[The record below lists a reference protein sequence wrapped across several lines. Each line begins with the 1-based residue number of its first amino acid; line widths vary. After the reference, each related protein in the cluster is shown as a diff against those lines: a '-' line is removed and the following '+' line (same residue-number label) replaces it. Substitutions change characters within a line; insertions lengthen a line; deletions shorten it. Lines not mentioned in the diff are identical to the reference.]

1 MLKRLKILLPHDF
14 RLQRS
19 YGIIAAYSFVIFGYA
34 ILLYLGRD
42 TIPEWF
48 VAVIIYTDP
57 SVLGFFFLGGLMML
71 EKSENVR
78 VALAMTPISS
88 REYLLS
94 KYLTLTALALIAVTI
109 LALLTHSSIN
119 IALLVATVIPTSLF
133 FVSLGALIAR
143 RAKTVTAYLIGS
155 LPILLPIVMPMFLVL
170 IDPYPI
176 WINLIPTTAQF
187 WLVLVA
193 MGTVSAT
200 WLQIISTLI
209 WVIISA
215 ILTFWLAQQKL
226 QEEFGEK

>member
-1 MLKRLKILLPHDF
+1 MFSHLKTLLPHDF
-14 RLQRS
+14 RMQQS

-42 TIPEWF
+42 NIPSWI
-48 VAVIIYTDP
+48 VAMIIYTDP

-78 VALAMTPISS
+78 VALAMTPVSS

-109 LALLTHSSIN
+109 LALLTHASVN
-119 IALLVATVIPTSLF
+119 IALLLATVIPTSLF
-133 FVSLGALIAR
+133 FISLGALIAR

-170 IDPYPI
+170 ITPFPI
-176 WINLIPTTAQF
+176 WLNIIPTTAQF

-193 MGTVSAT
+193 MGAISAG
-200 WLQIISTLI
+200 WLEITISLLWIT
-209 WVIISA
+209 ISA
-215 ILTFWLAQQKL
+215 ILTFWLATQKL
-226 QEEFGEK
+226 QEEFGPK